1 MTCRLCE
8 QDIPN
13 GADVHYDCLMKT
25 NTEAMN
31 RYCMMPF
38 GWGVNLVKFMR
49 TYEFDEPEG
58 VMLDLKSGPKFI
70 IDEPCC
76 YRCYK
81 EDFGDGPYED
91 EDGDYICESC
101 YMDDV
106 NKAETLGEGDR

>member
-13 GADVHYDCLMKT
+13 GADVHYDCLMKA

-49 TYEFDEPEG
+49 TYEFDEPET
-58 VMLDLKSGPKFI
+58 
-70 IDEPCC
+70 DEPGCD
-76 YRCYK
+76 RCYK
-81 EDFGDGPYED
+81 DEWGQGPYETP
-91 EDGDYICESC
+91 DGYICESC
-101 YMDDV
+101 YMEDV
-106 NKAETLGEGDR
+106 SKAEYIGEGDR